1 MLFWSGKEVN
11 ADFEKYLEEI
21 VFSGDIVL
29 DIGCGKQKV
38 HPRCLGVDAY
48 EDYPTVNVQAYMWDL
63 PFADNTVD
71 GLLCMSALEHISK
84 YQVMPT
90 LREFER
96 ILKPGALFVI
106 LVPDLEWVCK
116 RFLDEPNV
124 NYGMDMIF
132 GEQSHEG
139 QFHKTG
145 FTEDIFALYF
155 TEACK
160 NSKIINFFRVDAYSQ
175 ENLGFICQ
183 KEKEWVN
190 TESPSL

>member
-1 MLFWSGKEVN
+1 MFWSGKEVN
-11 ADFEKYLEEI
+11 KDFERYLEGV

-48 EDYPTVNVQAYMWDL
+48 EDYPTVNLQAYMWDL

-71 GLLCMSALEHISK
+71 GILCMSALEHVSK
-84 YQVMPT
+84 FQVMPT
-90 LREFER
+90 LAEFER
-96 ILKPGALFVI
+96 VLKPGAQFII
-106 LVPDLEWVCK
+106 LTPDLNWVCQ

-124 NYGMDMIF
+124 NFNMDLIF
-132 GEQSHEG
+132 GHQADEGETLHDG

-160 NSKIINFFRVDAYSQ
+160 KSKIIDYRTVDAYSQ
-175 ENLGFICQ
+175 QNLGFICQ
-183 KEKEWVN
+183 KDWE
-190 TESPSL
+190 